1 MFDVS
6 DRKFLDFQ
14 DKTNTTNEKI
24 KEQLN
29 QLDTSLALQI
39 RDINKNFDLKEIFS
53 SSASIEEPG
62 TQKSVRESQAS
73 MAGSVRKSSVHSMR
87 NSMHIAGQPVSQSSF
102 KNFIELQKFL
112 VKEPLK
118 RIDDTEHYL
127 KKLIEDLDAQVV
139 NETSNTK
146 ELMSK
151 LEEDTKNKFDKQLAD
166 YKERDQ
172 DVRNDVMKQIMFL
185 DKRVKKL
192 EDKIGETDVV
202 ALNK

>member
-1 MFDVS
+1 
-6 DRKFLDFQ
+6 
-14 DKTNTTNEKI
+14 
-24 KEQLN
+24 
-29 QLDTSLALQI
+29 
-39 RDINKNFDLKEIFS
+39 
-53 SSASIEEPG
+53 
-62 TQKSVRESQAS
+62 
-73 MAGSVRKSSVHSMR
+73 
-87 NSMHIAGQPVSQSSF
+87 
-102 KNFIELQKFL
+102 
-112 VKEPLK
+112 
-118 RIDDTEHYL
+118 
-127 KKLIEDLDAQVV
+127 LIEDLDAQVV
-139 NETSNTK
+139 NETTNTK